1 MITRSL
7 IERIFSAASIERWND
22 HPRPMQFSELAKQA
36 HKMVIAYVVAR
47 WEEDEGRTVD
57 WAGLIEGG
65 LFELLHRVILTDIKP
80 PVFHRMMDEQ
90 GEQVNHWVFE
100 QLHSNLDVLPGGLWD
115 RFQAYFQ
122 ESGYMEKEKKILK
135 GAHYMATQWEFDLI
149 YNWGRTL
156 TGIERTRLE
165 IEAQI
170 EEHRDLPAIAR
181 MLDLRERQER
191 ARGIS
196 GFVDLVGQLRFQ
208 KRWAQTPRIPQTSV
222 LGHLLFVALLSYL
235 VSAEAGLDGS
245 RQINNYLCGLFHDL
259 PEVMTRDIISP
270 VKKSVEGLDSMV
282 KKYERQAMEE
292 RIFPLVPEGWVEQL
306 RYFTEDEFENKTRL
320 RGGAVRKGLTF
331 EEMSG
336 YAERKESDPL
346 DGNIVGACDK
356 LAAYIEAAFSIRF
369 GIRSPAL
376 MEGLRRGE
384 ANEQY
389 RKLQVGG
396 FHFGVLFDYF
406 QV

>member
-90 GEQVNHWVFE
+90 GEQVNGWVFE
-100 QLHSNLDVLPGGLWD
+100 QLRSNLDVLPGGLWD
-115 RFQAYFQ
+115 RFQAYFRDNA
-122 ESGYMEKEKKILK
+122 YMEKEKKILK

-156 TGIERTRLE
+156 TGIERTRRE

-181 MLDLRERQER
+181 MLDLRKKQER
-191 ARGIS
+191 DEGIY

-235 VSAEAGLDGS
+235 VSIEAGLDVE

-292 RIFPLVPEGWVEQL
+292 RIFPLVPESWVEQL

-320 RGGAVRKGLTF
+320 RGGAVRKGLSF
-331 EEMSG
+331 DEMSR
-336 YAERKESDPL
+336 YAERSESEPL

-356 LAAYIEAAFSIRF
+356 LAAYIEASFSIRF

-376 MEGLRRGE
+376 LEGLRRGE

-389 RKLQVGG
+389 RKLQVEG

>member
-7 IERIFSAASIERWND
+7 IEKIFSASSIERWND

-47 WEEDEGRTVD
+47 WEEDRGQPVD
-57 WAGLIEGG
+57 WSGLIEGG

-80 PVFHRMMDEQ
+80 PVFHRMMAEQ
-90 GEQVNHWVFE
+90 GEQVNRWVFE
-100 QLHSNLDVLPGGLWD
+100 QLRSTLDVLPGGLWN
-115 RFQAYFQ
+115 RFQAYFL
-122 ESGYMEKEKKILK
+122 ESGYLQKEKKILR

-156 TGIERTRLE
+156 AGIERTRRE
-165 IEAQI
+165 IEGQV

-181 MLDLRERQER
+181 MLDLRRQEQKGE
-191 ARGIS
+191 ALY

-235 VSAEAGLDGS
+235 VSIEAGLDRT
-245 RQINNYLCGLFHDL
+245 RQVNNYLCGLFHDL

-292 RIFPLVPEGWVEQL
+292 RIFPLVPGSWVEQL

-320 RGGAVRKGLTF
+320 RGGAVHKGLTF
-331 EEMSG
+331 DEMNA
-336 YAERKESDPL
+336 YAERDETDPL

-356 LAAYIEAAFSIRF
+356 LAAYIEASFSIRF

-384 ANEQY
+384 ANERY
-389 RKLQVGG
+389 RNLVVGG
-396 FHFGVLFDYF
+396 FHFGILFDYF
-406 QV
+406 QI